1 MRKMLMLMAVAVAAV
16 ALTGCE
22 EFEKLM
28 EPQTTVR
35 SGQNSPTIDQAQAVA
50 YNGPRARVAVY
61 DFQNKT
67 GKQFYQMGRGMS
79 DMLATE
85 LLNTNR
91 YIVLERE
98 KLDAVLREQDL
109 ARGGRV
115 QPGTGAPTGQI
126 EGAELLVTGAV
137 TVFEPNYQGG
147 GLGSIRIHRRH
158 PGGIGAGI
166 KQAYIEIDL
175 RVIDT
180 RTSRLVAATTVSGKA
195 TDIAGGI
202 GGVIGGGSS
211 RMGIGLGAYRNTPM
225 EKAVRACLARGVQ
238 FVVSKTP
245 AVYYHY
251 SANNQPVPNVNQ
263 PPTPPPTPPPPV
275 QPPVTPPNLPPP
287 PPPPTSTG
295 PATPPPPVGGAQLP
309 AQVYVSLGTVR
320 VYQKPA
326 LNAATVATVT
336 RGTALKVQAAQGDWY
351 MVQLANGTPAWIM
364 KGFTSPTKP

>member
-1 MRKMLMLMAVAVAAV
+1 MRKLLMLVAVAIAAV
-16 ALTGCE
+16 ALMGCD

-28 EPQTTVR
+28 EPQATVR

-50 YNGPRARVAVY
+50 YNGPRARVAVL
-61 DFQNKT
+61 DFENKT
-67 GKQFYQMGRGMS
+67 GKGYFEVGRGMS
-79 DMLATE
+79 EMLATE

-98 KLDAVLREQDL
+98 KLGAVLAEQDL
-109 ARGGRV
+109 ARGGRI
-115 QPGTGAPTGQI
+115 QPGTGAPTGQV
-126 EGAELLVTGAV
+126 EGAELLVTGAL

-147 GLGSIRIHRRH
+147 GLGSIRIHGRH
-158 PGGIGAGI
+158 PGGIGAGL
-166 KQAYIEIDL
+166 KQAYMEIDL

-195 TDIAGGI
+195 TDIAMGI

-211 RMGIGLGAYRNTPM
+211 RLGIGLGGYRNTPM
-225 EKAVRACLARGVQ
+225 EKAVRVCLAKAVE

-245 AVYYHY
+245 ANYYHY
-251 SANNQPVPNVNQ
+251 GANNQPM
-263 PPTPPPTPPPPV
+263 PPTAPPPV
-275 QPPVTPPNLPPP
+275 QPPNLPPP

-295 PATPPPPVGGAQLP
+295 PAMPPPPAGGAQLP
-309 AQVYVSLGTVR
+309 PQVYVTLGSVR

-336 RGTALKVQAAQGDWY
+336 RGTALRVQGAEGDWY
-351 MVQLANGTPAWIM
+351 AIQLPDGNLAWIM
-364 KGFTSPTKP
+364 KGFTSTTQP